1 MDKPQLIEH
10 LNASLNYTI
19 YDCKWIP
26 CSAKFIVLGS
36 KPNYTG
42 IVDIY
47 ELNENELTK
56 VNSIEKR
63 TAFKCATFGASPL
76 HLRHLALGDFEGRL
90 QVL

>member
-1 MDKPQLIEH
+1 MIEH
-10 LNASLNYTI
+10 MNASLNYTV

-56 VNSIEKR
+56 VKSVEKKV
-63 TAFKCATFGASPL
+63 AFKCASFGASSL
-76 HLRHLALGDFEGRL
+76 RHRHLAVGDFEGRL